1 VAVPLQLPPGG
12 PGITAPPLFTG
23 VGVALVTLFD
33 AIGEI
38 DAKATADHA
47 AQLADLGMRA
57 VVVAGSTGEAAT
69 LTLDERTELLTEV
82 RRAVP
87 ARIPVIAGTGAP
99 ASRQAVALTKAAIEH
114 GADAVLVL
122 SPPRVRDPRAYYEAV
137 AGAAAGRPVLAYHY
151 PEASLPGVPLDL
163 LPELAVQGVKDSSGD
178 PERLLAE
185 LNGFQGW
192 VYVGSSALLAYAGP
206 LGCQGAIIALAN
218 AMPEV
223 CVRAFAGDTSAQ
235 LELVGSHVAA
245 RRDFPHGLKDLVARR
260 FGTSRTAR
268 LG

>member
-1 VAVPLQLPPGG
+1 M
-12 PGITAPPLFTG
+12 TAPPLFTG

-33 AIGEI
+33 AIGEV

-47 AQLADLGMRA
+47 AQVVNLGVRA
-57 VVVAGSTGEAAT
+57 IVVAGSTGEAAA
-69 LTLDERTELLTEV
+69 LTFDERTGLLTEV

-87 ARIPVIAGTGAP
+87 ATIPVVAGTGAP
-99 ASRQAVALTKAAIEH
+99 ATRQAVALTRAAVDH
-114 GADAVLVL
+114 GADAVLAL
-122 SPPRVRDPRAYYEAV
+122 SPSRVRDPRSYYEAV
-137 AGAAAGRPVLAYHY
+137 AGAAAGRPVLAYHF
-151 PEASLPGVPLDL
+151 PEASSPGVPVDL

-206 LGCQGAIIALAN
+206 LGCQGAIVALAN
-218 AMPEV
+218 VVPEL
-223 CVRAFAGDTSAQ
+223 CAAAFAGDANAQ
-235 LELVGSHVAA
+235 LELVSSHVAA
-245 RRDFPHGLKDLVARR
+245 RRDFPHGLKDLVAKR